1 MNNFE
6 KHLNTNKNLWNNKVS
21 HHIESDFYKM
31 DNFLAGNTSLNA
43 IELDLLGN
51 IEGKSVLHLQCHFGQ
66 DSISLAKLGAKV
78 TAIDF
83 SEIAIEKA
91 KEIATQTNTNVD
103 FICCNIY
110 DLPKMLDK
118 KFDIVFTSYGTIC
131 WLPDITKWAGI
142 VSHFLKPIG
151 QFVFIDFHPV
161 IWMYDNDFKFIQYN
175 YFIDEPIIE
184 IENGTYADRNADI
197 TGESV
202 TWNHSISEVLN
213 ALIKNDLSIL
223 EFNEFDYSPYNIF
236 SNPTEFEKGKFRIEN
251 HGNKI
256 PIVYAISAQKN

>member
-1 MNNFE
+1 MNNFDN
-6 KHLNTNKNLWNNKVS
+6 HLNTNKNLWNNKVA

-31 DNFLAGNTSLNA
+31 KDFLAGNTSLNA
-43 IELDLLGN
+43 IELNLLGN

-83 SEIAIEKA
+83 SEIAIVKA
-91 KEIATQTNTNVD
+91 KEFAMQTNTNVD

-110 DLPKMLDK
+110 DLPNLLNI
-118 KFDIVFTSYGTIC
+118 KFDVVFTSYGTIG
-131 WLPDITKWAGI
+131 WLPDISKWANI
-142 VSHFLKPIG
+142 VSHYLKPNG
-151 QFVFIDFHPV
+151 QFVFAEFHPV
-161 IWMYDNDFKFIQYN
+161 IWMYDNDFTFIQYN
-175 YFIDEPIIE
+175 YFKDDPIIE
-184 IENGTYADRNADI
+184 LETGTYADRNADLI
-197 TGESV
+197 GESV

-213 ALIKNDLSIL
+213 ALIKNGLSIL

-236 SNPTEFEKGKFRIEN
+236 SKPVEFEKGKFRIEN

-256 PIVYAISAQKN
+256 PIVYAILAQKN